1 MLRLNWMRFWGLFIL
16 WLSIYTLFAYPEGLP
31 WDQWLIATLMAFVG
45 ILLLSVEK
53 VKGEADE

>member
-1 MLRLNWMRFWGLFIL
+1 MRFWGLFIL